1 MRPENRCQAG
11 IEAFKSGDFDAAVR
25 QLELATADDPNDFR
39 AFAFLGAAY
48 AEQGRYNA
56 AIGSFQRAAD
66 LEPGSAKVH
75 FNLGQAYEAA
85 GVSTEAWFEYKKA
98 LEVDSAYQPATSAL
112 AELGARLRTM
122 RERLLQL
129 SA

>member
-1 MRPENRCQAG
+1 MRPENWCLAG
-11 IEAFKSGDFDAAVR
+11 IEAFKSGDFDTAVH
-25 QLELATADDPNDFR
+25 QLELASIDDPRDFR

-56 AIGSFQRAAD
+56 AIGSFKRAAG

-75 FNLGQAYEAA
+75 FNLGQACEAA
-85 GVSTEAWFEYKKA
+85 GAATEAWFEYKRA
-98 LEVDSAYQPATSAL
+98 LEIDSSYRPATSAL